1 MCFSGISYGAK
12 AGHGQ
17 RCTIPAIIVNITNSE
32 TEKMPEKGGG
42 MATGHRRA
50 EFDVTNRVNTTD
62 PVSVSFHVAQIYESL
77 YPHEFPS
84 GVLRVFADVGRLYR
98 GDFPGYHPCETG
110 YHDIQHV
117 LEVTLAMARLMEG
130 CARTTGPAVI
140 KESLFLTGIVS
151 ALFHDIG
158 CLRRLDDTD
167 KQHGA
172 EYISIRVGR
181 GVDFMRWY
189 LPFVGLGDLMDA
201 ATGIVHFTGY
211 EIPVSQIPVDPQY
224 RMLGNLLGSADILAQ
239 MADRCYLEKCRDRL
253 YPELVL
259 GGIAREKHL
268 QSDGQQGKAQ
278 QRGKEQPLFATP
290 EELIFKTPDFF
301 KNAHRR
307 LVQDLGGVFRY
318 IDGHSDGRDFYYTE
332 VCKNIEYALT
342 VADAGDLS
350 LLRRSPPGQMYQS

>member
-1 MCFSGISYGAK
+1 
-12 AGHGQ
+12 
-17 RCTIPAIIVNITNSE
+17 
-32 TEKMPEKGGG
+32 

-62 PVSVSFHVAQIYESL
+62 PVPVSFHVAQIYENL

-130 CARTTGPAVI
+130 CARTTGPDVM
-140 KESLFLTGIVS
+140 KESLFLTGVVS

-158 CLRRLDDTD
+158 WLRRLDDTE

-172 EYISIRVGR
+172 EYIKTRVGR

-189 LPFVGLGDLMDA
+189 LPFVGLGDMVDA
-201 ATGIVHFTGY
+201 ATRIVHFTGY
-211 EIPVSQIPVDPQY
+211 EIPVDRIPVNPQY

-259 GGIAREKHL
+259 GGIAYGQDLQDEAQRQDREQL
-268 QSDGQQGKAQ
+268 
-278 QRGKEQPLFATP
+278 LFATP

-318 IDGHSDGRDFYYTE
+318 IDSHSGDGDFYYTE

-342 VADAGDLS
+342 VADAGDLT
-350 LLRRSPPGQMYQS
+350 LLRRNPPGRSYQS